1 MIQEV
6 AILGA
11 GVALAAVMVA
21 LTIHCWNRAL
31 GEEND
36 DARKELIAWAFRG
49 LATPILFLVIWNS
62 LVMAGW
68 LDQVVPLMPGVVLN
82 TRQYFNPGPA
92 FAMAVGVTLLLV
104 SSLWS
109 AFALI
114 RLVPGLPREDLASPE
129 LKWWL
134 GIYAILCGLPAVLL
148 LWWAGIGAVGFS
160 VVILLA
166 PVIHVVSRPRPG
178 PLVSYAKAVG
188 RMKRGHYAEA
198 EAAVIAELEKRE
210 DDAEGWMMLATLYA
224 ENFHDLAGAEA
235 TVRELIEQPNLTP
248 FQTSQA
254 LNRLAD
260 WQLKLARDP
269 QAARRTLRELIA
281 RCEGTPFAR
290 TAEHRLIQ
298 LPLDQEELAA
308 QQTPKRIRLP
318 SLSDGAVEA
327 RPAERGSDRR
337 ESARREFDRLHVR
350 LGLAPNDSELLERI
364 AVLQAEEL
372 SEASQA
378 IKTVEELLKRPDCP
392 AAKVP
397 VWLSHLA
404 TWHLKFR
411 GDESTARALLERL
424 IREFPGTP
432 QAFGASSQLWTMEQ
446 RQLAASQPATSAQA
460 MPKIVVRLPGTDAQP
475 QSQ

>member
-1 MIQEV
+1 MVQEV
-6 AILGA
+6 AILGS

-21 LTIHCWNRAL
+21 TTIHCWQRAL
-31 GEEND
+31 GEENQE
-36 DARKELIAWAFRG
+36 ARQELLSWTLRG

-114 RLVPGLPREDLASPE
+114 RLVPGLPRDDLASPE

-134 GIYAILCGLPAVLL
+134 GIYLAVCGLPAALL
-148 LWWAGIGAVGFS
+148 VWWAGVGALGFA

-166 PVIHVVSRPRPG
+166 PLIHVVSRPRPG

-224 ENFHDLAGAEA
+224 ENFHDLQGAEA

-248 FQTSQA
+248 FQISQA

-260 WQLKLARDP
+260 WQLKLGREP
-269 QAARRTLRELIA
+269 QAARRTLRELIT

-290 TAEHRLIQ
+290 TAEHRLAQ
-298 LPLDQEELAA
+298 LPLDQEDLAA
-308 QQTPKRIRLP
+308 REAPKRIRLP

-337 ESARREFDRLHVR
+337 EAARREFDRLHVR
-350 LGLAPNDSELLERI
+350 LGLAPDDADLLERI

-372 SEASQA
+372 GEAGQA
-378 IKTVEELLKRPDCP
+378 IRTVEGLLKRPDCP
-392 AAKVP
+392 ASKVP

-411 GDESTARALLERL
+411 GDETAARALLNRL
-424 IREFPGTP
+424 IREFPGTSE
-432 QAFGASSQLWTMEQ
+432 AFGASSQLWTLEQ
-446 RQLAASQPATSAQA
+446 RKLAASQAAAPIPAA
-460 MPKIVVRLPGTDAQP
+460 PKIVVRLPGNDTAAQA
-475 QSQ
+475 Q

>member
-1 MIQEV
+1 MVEEI

-21 LTIHCWNRAL
+21 TTIHCWQRAL
-31 GEEND
+31 GEENEES
-36 DARKELIAWAFRG
+36 RQELLSWTFRG
-49 LATPILFLVIWNS
+49 LATPVLFLVIWNS

-68 LDQVVPLMPGVVLN
+68 LDRVVPLMPGVVLN

-109 AFALI
+109 ALALI
-114 RLVPGLPREDLASPE
+114 RLVPVLPRDDLASPE

-134 GIYAILCGLPAVLL
+134 GIYAAVCGLPAALL
-148 LWWAGIGAVGFS
+148 LWWAGVGALGFS

-166 PVIHVVSRPRPG
+166 PVIHVVCRPRPG

-198 EAAVIAELEKRE
+198 EEAVIAELEKRE

-224 ENFHDLAGAEA
+224 ENFHDLQGAEA

-248 FQTSQA
+248 FQISQA
-254 LNRLAD
+254 LNRLAE
-260 WQLKLARDP
+260 WQLKLGRDP

-281 RCEGTPFAR
+281 RCDGTPFAR
-290 TAEHRLIQ
+290 TAEHRLAQ

-308 QQTPKRIRLP
+308 REAPKRIRLP
-318 SLSDGAVEA
+318 SLSGAAVEA

-337 ESARREFDRLHVR
+337 ETARREFERLHVR
-350 LGLAPNDSELLERI
+350 LGLTPGDPDLLERS

-372 SEASQA
+372 GEASQA
-378 IKTVEELLKRPDCP
+378 IRTIEGLLQRPDRP

-411 GDESTARALLERL
+411 GDETTARALLDRL
-424 IREFPGTP
+424 IREFPGTSE
-432 QAFGASSQLWTMEQ
+432 AFGASAQLWALEQ
-446 RQLAASQPATSAQA
+446 RKLAASQAAAPAPAA
-460 MPKIVVRLPGTDAQP
+460 PRIVVRLPGTGAAPQP
-475 QSQ
+475 Q